1 MDKRKKLAQ
10 IADLATILEGLVKEY
25 NDDVDGY
32 EAHIADI
39 YISTKQGLNALETE
53 IHLHGNTDNIDIGFS
68 LIDET
73 RYDTHIIKDYG
84 SRFHGVHLTDTQFEW
99 FPSETEGGEN
109 ASMAI

>member
-1 MDKRKKLAQ
+1 MEKREKLAQ
-10 IADLATILEGLVKEY
+10 IADLATILERLVKEY
-25 NDDVDGY
+25 NSDVDGY

-39 YISTKQGLNALETE
+39 NISTRRGLDDLETE
-53 IHLHGNTDNIDIGFS
+53 IHLHGNTDNMDIVFS

-99 FPSETEGGEN
+99 FPSETEGSEN
-109 ASMAI
+109 ASVVV